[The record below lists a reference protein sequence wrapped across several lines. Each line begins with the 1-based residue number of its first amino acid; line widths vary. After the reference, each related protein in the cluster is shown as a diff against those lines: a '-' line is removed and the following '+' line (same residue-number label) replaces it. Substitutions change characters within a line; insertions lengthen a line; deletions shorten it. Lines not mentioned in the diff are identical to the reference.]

1 MLAVLKFLLFNSVL
15 STTDVLTDL
24 LTFFDLLEDNP
35 RWAFLTFFWMWNP
48 FLFHTLFFLFKK
60 ATGKCR
66 TCDSFSEV
74 MAEFYKEA
82 GVHIPFVSSMHN
94 IWRAKRLYQ
103 LKFGTP
109 EFNSRDHREVERL
122 LDAAGRCSQAE
133 SNLEAGPQSVTQ
145 VIFLKNLFHP
155 CRVSHELSERCLKFI

>member
-35 RWAFLTFFWMWNP
+35 RWAFLTFFWMWNL
-48 FLFHTLFFLFKK
+48 FLFHTLFFLSKK

-66 TCDSFSEV
+66 TCDSFSKV

>member
-48 FLFHTLFFLFKK
+48 FLFHTMRFLYKT
-60 ATGKCR
+60 ATGKYR

-74 MAEFYKEA
+74 MIEFYKEA

-94 IWRAKRLYQ
+94 IWRAKRLHQ

-109 EFNSRDHREVERL
+109 EFNSRDHKDVEKL
-122 LDAAGRCSQAE
+122 QDEAGRCSQAE
-133 SNLEAGPQSVTQ
+133 SNMEAGPQSVTQ
-145 VIFLKNLFHP
+145 VFLLIF
-155 CRVSHELSERCLKFI
+155 